1 MAGLQGRIF
10 GGFQLVEQLPGGG
23 IAEVYRGSPTR
34 PGGREVVVKVFYPEF
49 ARQPGFQEQFQ
60 KIVQGAAQ
68 LASHPHVLPLVASG
82 DESGYLY
89 LVTPYVAAGTLRDRI
104 QQGDRL
110 GAVDVGPFFRQLCD
124 ALGYAHS
131 LGIVHGNVKPS
142 NIFLF
147 EGRHVLL
154 GDFGLLWNIALMDM
168 EHAGSGTE
176 AVEYLAPEVASGAST
191 QQSDVY
197 SVGAVLYAALV
208 GRAPFSAKRPSE
220 VFAAHAHQP
229 VPHLA
234 QATPAAAPPVL
245 VLDGVIQRAMAKRPQ
260 DRYASATAVAQA
272 IEATIRQAPGLPVP
286 ALVPVPAPGMQPVQP
301 VQAALPPGA
310 APFGAVGAPGAL
322 GAPVSLPLPGHA
334 FPSAGLAFPS
344 VGPAFAPAAPPPSAA
359 LGTLGQLNPPF
370 PPLPAS
376 ATVDG
381 QMEQGRAP
389 GSGPGDSTQ
398 QATLRIP
405 APQLP
410 SGDVGVPSAPP
421 TAPPG
426 ESAWAGLMDDP
437 DEDNAVLRMPAIR
450 RPGTSPAGL
459 RASGGPRLRPGFT
472 VAGGSA
478 SLPGPGTAGSELLD
492 GAGTSDNAA
501 GGAFATASSDS
512 SWLGAGINGP
522 LGEPEHYD
530 TASGWH
536 EQQPGERPALHMG
549 DDGQWVSDQADQPG
563 QRPFSPTQLG
573 LPRLTSPAMEGMP
586 PSWQELVSGKLPA
599 YHAPNGS
606 RRHGQDGAEIA
617 DWQAEANGA
626 WRGAESDAWGQ
637 SLPGSRPLPAVPNG
651 RVGLQEL
658 SDPWDS
664 AANGQLSMP
673 GPIQQ
678 RPAEMRPA
686 PMDDPDDYLAFDDD
700 RVWTQG
706 LTAVRRKGRRWV
718 RRLMLMLVL
727 VLLVDITA
735 VVVVRPDLCPTE
747 GCRALHATLVQ
758 RLPILAHIGAP
769 TATPLAAD
777 PAAFNLTVAAGKSVS
792 VQLNVTNTHSAPV
805 NWQAKSTLSWL
816 TVDRSGGTLAAGAS
830 IKLTVTAK
838 PANTKP
844 GTYTGVVT
852 LVAGDATVTIPATI
866 VINASS

>member
-1 MAGLQGRIF
+1 
-10 GGFQLVEQLPGGG
+10 
-23 IAEVYRGSPTR
+23 
-34 PGGREVVVKVFYPEF
+34 
-49 ARQPGFQEQFQ
+49 
-60 KIVQGAAQ
+60 
-68 LASHPHVLPLVASG
+68 
-82 DESGYLY
+82 
-89 LVTPYVAAGTLRDRI
+89 
-104 QQGDRL
+104 
-110 GAVDVGPFFRQLCD
+110 
-124 ALGYAHS
+124 
-131 LGIVHGNVKPS
+131 
-142 NIFLF
+142 
-147 EGRHVLL
+147 
-154 GDFGLLWNIALMDM
+154 
-168 EHAGSGTE
+168 
-176 AVEYLAPEVASGAST
+176 
-191 QQSDVY
+191 
-197 SVGAVLYAALV
+197 
-208 GRAPFSAKRPSE
+208 
-220 VFAAHAHQP
+220 
-229 VPHLA
+229 
-234 QATPAAAPPVL
+234 VL

-272 IEATIRQAPGLPVP
+272 IEASIRQPSGLPVP
-286 ALVPVPAPGMQPVQP
+286 ALVPVPAPGMQPLQP
-301 VQAALPPGA
+301 VRAALPPGA
-310 APFGAVGAPGAL
+310 APFGAAGAPGAL
-322 GAPVSLPLPGHA
+322 SAQASLPLPGLA
-334 FPSAGLAFPS
+334 FPSAGLAFP
-344 VGPAFAPAAPPPSAA
+344 PAAPQPSAA

-389 GSGPGDSTQ
+389 GSGSGDSTQ

-410 SGDVGVPSAPP
+410 SGDVGMPSAPP
-421 TAPPG
+421 SAPPG

-437 DEDNAVLRMPAIR
+437 DEGNAVLRMPAIR

-472 VAGGSA
+472 VAGGST
-478 SLPGPGTAGSELLD
+478 SLPGPGTAGSELLN

-501 GGAFATASSDS
+501 GGAFATASPDP
-512 SWLGAGINGP
+512 SWLGAGMNEP
-522 LGEPEHYD
+522 LGEPEQYD
-530 TASGWH
+530 SASGWL
-536 EQQPGERPALHMG
+536 EPQLGELPGSHMG
-549 DDGQWVSDQADQPG
+549 DDGQWDSDQPG

-606 RRHGQDGAEIA
+606 QRHGQDGAEIA

-626 WRGAESDAWGQ
+626 WGGAESDAWGQ

-651 RVGLQEL
+651 HVGLQEL
-658 SDPWDS
+658 SGPWDS
-664 AANGQLSMP
+664 AASGQLSMP

-678 RPAEMRPA
+678 RPAERHPA

-718 RRLMLMLVL
+718 RRLMLVLVL

-747 GCRALHATLVQ
+747 GCRTLHATLIQ
-758 RLPILAHIGAP
+758 RVPIFAHIGVP

-777 PAAFNLTVAAGKSVS
+777 PAALNLTVAAGKSVS

-852 LVAGDATVTIPATI
+852 LVAGDATVTIPANI